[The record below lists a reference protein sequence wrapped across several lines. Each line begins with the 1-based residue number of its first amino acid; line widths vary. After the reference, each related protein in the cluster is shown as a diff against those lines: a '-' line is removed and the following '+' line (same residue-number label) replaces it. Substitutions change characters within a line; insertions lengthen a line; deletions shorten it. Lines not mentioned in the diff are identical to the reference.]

1 MRKVVK
7 KIKKPNRKK
16 LIFEADKLWA
26 SIVKE
31 RDGKC
36 IYCGSTR
43 NLNAHHIFTKARHG
57 NLRWEPD
64 NGVTLCAG
72 CHTFGIHINPAP
84 YMLRIIEYV
93 GKDVME
99 KLRVMAQE
107 KPSPLRLDDIQS
119 VIMRLKSY

>member
-1 MRKVVK
+1 MRKVAK

-16 LIFEADKLWA
+16 LISEADKLW
-26 SIVKE
+26 STVIKS

-72 CHTFGIHINPAP
+72 CHTFGVHINPAP
-84 YMLRIIEYV
+84 YMLKIIEYV
-93 GKDVME
+93 GSDVME
-99 KLRVMAQE
+99 RLRVIAQE
-107 KPSPLRLDDIQS
+107 KPSPLRVDDIQS